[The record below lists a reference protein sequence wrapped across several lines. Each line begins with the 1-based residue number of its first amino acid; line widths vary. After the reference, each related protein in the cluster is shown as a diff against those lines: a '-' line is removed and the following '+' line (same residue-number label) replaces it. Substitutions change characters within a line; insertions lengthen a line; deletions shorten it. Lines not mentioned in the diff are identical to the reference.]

1 MDDTLSLKV
10 GLGALLISGIIVVG
24 FSMNYNKENVTK
36 AEDSYLESLQKRDSL
51 QNVIDSL
58 QTELKFQEDGFDS
71 RESRYEDII
80 FRYEISL
87 DYLKHNHHNAY
98 KDFIRISQMKE
109 NYDIESDREFK
120 KQTQINF

>member
-1 MDDTLSLKV
+1 MSGV
-10 GLGALLISGIIVVG
+10 LIGFLVAVVIPAIK
-24 FSMNYNKENVTK
+24 SHP
-36 AEDSYLESLQKRDSL
+36 AAIESLQHEK
-51 QNVIDSL
+51 IDSL
-58 QTELKFQEDGFDS
+58 QSVISNLQGEIIFLEDGFDS

-80 FRYEISL
+80 FRYEMSL
-87 DYLKHNHHNAY
+87 DYLKHNHPKAY